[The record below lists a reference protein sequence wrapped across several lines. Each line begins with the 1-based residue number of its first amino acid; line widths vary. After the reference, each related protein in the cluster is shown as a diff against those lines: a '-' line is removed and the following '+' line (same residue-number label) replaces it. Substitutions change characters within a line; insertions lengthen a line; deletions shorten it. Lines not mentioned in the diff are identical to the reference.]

1 MAGNSDGK
9 DVSAMVPPKK
19 RGAAVVA
26 GGMGHAQ
33 LCLLLRAFGL
43 ANCITAHQLIML
55 KASKWV
61 FTVLQAKQTPSGPGA
76 LPAGRHAQLAVATRM
91 SSPR

>member
-1 MAGNSDGK
+1 MAGNSDGE

-19 RGAAVVA
+19 RGAAAVA

-55 KASKWV
+55 KASNGCS
-61 FTVLQAKQTPSGPGA
+61 LCCRRSRPQAGQGRFWPG
-76 LPAGRHAQLAVATRM
+76 GTR
-91 SSPR
+91 SWPWPRG